1 MLFAYALQIAL
12 IAVAAMA
19 AWLWQGAEVA
29 AAALY
34 GGAVALVNVGLLVWR
49 WRQGRYDYHCDG
61 ARHLRQFHRSS
72 LERFLVVAI
81 VLAVGMYGLQLD
93 PLPVLLGFIVGQVAW
108 MIAAA
113 ALMTD

>member
-1 MLFAYALQIAL
+1 MLFAYALQGAL
-12 IAVAAMA
+12 IVAAAIA

-29 AAALY
+29 AAGLY
-34 GGAVALVNVGLLVWR
+34 GGTVALANVGLLVWR

-61 ARHLRQFHRSS
+61 GRHLRQFHRSS
-72 LERFLVVAI
+72 LERFFVVAI
-81 VLAVGMYGLQLD
+81 VLAAGMYGLKLD

-113 ALMTD
+113 TLMTD

>member
-1 MLFAYALQIAL
+1 MLFAYALQGAL
-12 IAVAAMA
+12 IVAAAIA

-29 AAALY
+29 AAGLY
-34 GGAVALVNVGLLVWR
+34 GGTVALANVGLLIWR

-61 ARHLRQFHRSS
+61 GRHLRQFHRSS
-72 LERFLVVAI
+72 LERFFVVAI
-81 VLAVGMYGLQLD
+81 VLAAGMYGLKLD

-113 ALMTD
+113 TLMTD